1 MPRKLSF
8 DDFYHLVETD
18 LLYHPII
25 INNPYTKWFKQ
36 GEINPAQMI
45 DLFRQFSVFSNYF
58 LVIQCES
65 MVFADTEEE
74 ERCARAILASELGVE
89 MNVHTGDV
97 EGNIF
102 NHTHAHINWLRETAL
117 ELCKDFY
124 FEPFVLGSWH
134 LGYSST
140 HKFLKKLRCRYA
152 SRNRNRRTAASFA
165 IETWAGFGIGKGPDA
180 EDNNFWRELVV
191 GIEKFNQIHRL
202 PKGLKPIDPRFF
214 QWHFDIEAGHALN
227 VMELLKTTYN
237 RPDFNARE
245 WFQGGNGSLDALSLL
260 WYGLNEARLK
270 LAV

>member
-1 MPRKLSF
+1 MLRKLDF
-8 DDFYHLVETD
+8 DGFYRLVEAD
-18 LLYHPII
+18 LLRHPII
-25 INNPYTKWFKQ
+25 LNNPYTKWFKR
-36 GEINPAQMI
+36 GDANPAQMM

-65 MVFADTEEE
+65 MVFADSEEE

-102 NHTHAHINWLRETAL
+102 NHAHAHINWLRETAL
-117 ELCKDFY
+117 ELCRDSDFKS
-124 FEPFVLGSWH
+124 FVLGSWN
-134 LGYSST
+134 LGYCST
-140 HKFLKKLRCRYA
+140 HEFLKKLRQRYA
-152 SRNRNRRTAASFA
+152 GRNRNKRTAASFA
-165 IETWAGFGIGKGPDA
+165 IETWAGFGIGKGQDS
-180 EDNNFWRELVV
+180 ENNNFWRELVV
-191 GIEKFNQIHRL
+191 GIEKFNNVYRL

-227 VMELLKTTYN
+227 VMELLKATYN

-245 WFQGGNGSLDALSLL
+245 WFEGGNGSLDALSIF
-260 WYGLNEARLK
+260 WDGLNVSRLR